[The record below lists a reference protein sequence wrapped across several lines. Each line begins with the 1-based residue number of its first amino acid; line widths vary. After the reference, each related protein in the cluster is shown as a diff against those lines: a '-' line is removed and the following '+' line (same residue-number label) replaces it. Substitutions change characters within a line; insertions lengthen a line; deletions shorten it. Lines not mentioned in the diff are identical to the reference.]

1 MCERTVFK
9 AAEWINTSLLDISKI
24 FKHVCYLRI
33 GYWTRKG
40 VKWDVFLL
48 HNVGP
53 LFVCVTLNLV
63 PYFFFV
69 IHFNEEIQYW
79 KWKNKCCVKRGKCFL
94 PFFCS
99 LLGLRNT
106 VLYVEKEMFIYYM
119 SEWAHQIYVYMYV
132 YITHC
137 MICNILFFQGNTCF

>member
-106 VLYVEKEMFIYYM
+106 VLYVEKRD
-119 SEWAHQIYVYMYV
+119 V
-132 YITHC
+132 YILYVWMGTPN
-137 MICNILFFQGNTCF
+137 ICVHVCVHHTLYDM